1 MTQHQREATRAD
13 CRPQARERWSVVTCE
28 LVGHRVH
35 VRVHTRHVL
44 AHKHTCTCLYA
55 PHTHSTRIHAHIGA
69 HTYTYALPHTHTHS
83 GHIYICTYTFSR
95 VPSHTHPQTRTRMHA
110 NPSACTQMHT
120 CSHRQSALHVRG
132 FRIVDCRSI
141 VFMKKKKIPD
151 VFKKQN
157 LDSPCAEQ
165 SPNPRGCVV
174 CGQARLWPTRKRGPC
189 ADPTPGCVRAR
200 ASLASVS
207 AGVLGRTCAAAGG
220 GAARASAHVL
230 TRTGRAHVQGCART
244 CPHARLPRRAGGRA
258 GGACGP
264 RLPGAGRCSRR
275 GWTVLPPRRLLQTPR
290 GSPRSPFSSVPLLF
304 PPGPQTFFLSQ
315 DSHPRCRSQRWADR
329 LPTRT
334 PAPICLFARPASS
347 SLQAPHPHVDE
358 TSFPPRTCP
367 FKSPG
372 ARRACPQG
380 RAGGGWTAVV
390 GGSFV
395 SSQGPLG
402 GRAPGKLKQRPT
414 MAPSL
419 PGRPR
424 SRACT
429 AASGGPCYFLCWLR
443 GSWPAANGQE
453 AGWASPPHLPGG
465 PPRPEQPLL

>member
-1 MTQHQREATRAD
+1 MCRAV
-13 CRPQARERWSVVTCE
+13 AE
-28 LVGHRVH
+28 
-35 VRVHTRHVL
+35 
-44 AHKHTCTCLYA
+44 
-55 PHTHSTRIHAHIGA
+55 STRVRGVWAGA
-69 HTYTYALPHTHTHS
+69 A
-83 GHIYICTYTFSR
+83 
-95 VPSHTHPQTRTRMHA
+95 VAHPQTWA
-110 NPSACTQMHT
+110 
-120 CSHRQSALHVRG
+120 VRG
-132 FRIVDCRSI
+132 PHAGLCAGSGLPGFRVGRG
-141 VFMKKKKIPD
+141 PG
-151 VFKKQN
+151 
-157 LDSPCAEQ
+157 A
-165 SPNPRGCVV
+165 NPRGCRGRG
-174 CGQARLWPTRKRGPC
+174 CTSECTRAHTHGTCARAGMCTHMPTRPP
-189 ADPTPGCVRAR
+189 APPGWR
-200 ASLASVS
+200 
-207 AGVLGRTCAAAGG
+207 
-220 GAARASAHVL
+220 
-230 TRTGRAHVQGCART
+230 
-244 CPHARLPRRAGGRA
+244 PGGRGLWA
-258 GGACGP
+258 ASP
-264 RLPGAGRCSRR
+264 RS
-275 GWTVLPPRRLLQTPR
+275 WTVLPPGLDGAPASAPAPDAPR
-290 GSPRSPFSSVPLLF
+290 VSSLSVFFGSFVVS
-304 PPGPQTFFLSQ
+304 PGPQTFFLSQ

-329 LPTRT
+329 LQTRT

-395 SSQGPLG
+395 SSQGPLR

>member
-44 AHKHTCTCLYA
+44 AHKHACTCLYA

-110 NPSACTQMHT
+110 NPGACTQMHTT

-189 ADPTPGCVRAR
+189 ADPMPGRVRAR

-207 AGVLGRTCAAAGG
+207 AGVLGRTCAPAGG

-315 DSHPRCRSQRWADR
+315 DSHPAVGASAGPTGCRRGPQRPSVC
-329 LPTRT
+329 LP
-334 PAPICLFARPASS
+334 ARPA
-347 SLQAPHPHVDE
+347 P
-358 TSFPPRTCP
+358 
-367 FKSPG
+367 
-372 ARRACPQG
+372 AC
-380 RAGGGWTAVV
+380 R
-390 GGSFV
+390 
-395 SSQGPLG
+395 
-402 GRAPGKLKQRPT
+402 RPT
-414 MAPSL
+414 PMWTRLHFHPAPAPL
-419 PGRPR
+419 
-424 SRACT
+424 RAQ
-429 AASGGPCYFLCWLR
+429 G
-443 GSWPAANGQE
+443 
-453 AGWASPPHLPGG
+453 PGG
-465 PPRPEQPLL
+465 PVPRVGLGEAGQLWLGEALLAPRGRSEAERRGS

>member
-1 MTQHQREATRAD
+1 MCVCTHGTYLLT
-13 CRPQARERWSVVTCE
+13 ST
-28 LVGHRVH
+28 H
-35 VRVHTRHVL
+35 
-44 AHKHTCTCLYA
+44 AHAY
-55 PHTHSTRIHAHIGA
+55 THPIHAV
-69 HTYTYALPHTHTHS
+69 HTYTLISVHTHTRTHSPIHTLTQGTYTFARIHSLVFLHTHTHPRT
-83 GHIYICTYTFSR
+83 CT
-95 VPSHTHPQTRTRMHA
+95 QMHA
-110 NPSACTQMHT
+110 NPGACTQMHTT
-120 CSHRQSALHVRG
+120 CSHRQSALHVHG

-189 ADPTPGCVRAR
+189 ADPMPGRVRAR

-207 AGVLGRTCAAAGG
+207 AGVLGRTHAAAGG

-230 TRTGRAHVQGCART
+230 TRAGRAHVQGCART
-244 CPHARLPRRAGGRA
+244 CPHARLPRRAGGWA

-329 LPTRT
+329 LQTRT

-347 SLQAPHPHVDE
+347 SLQAP
-358 TSFPPRTCP
+358 PPPC
-367 FKSPG
+367 
-372 ARRACPQG
+372 G
-380 RAGGGWTAVV
+380 RDFIST
-390 GGSFV
+390 
-395 SSQGPLG
+395 
-402 GRAPGKLKQRPT
+402 
-414 MAPSL
+414 
-419 PGRPR
+419 
-424 SRACT
+424 
-429 AASGGPCYFLCWLR
+429 
-443 GSWPAANGQE
+443 
-453 AGWASPPHLPGG
+453 PHLP
-465 PPRPEQPLL
+465 L

>member
-1 MTQHQREATRAD
+1 MCVCTHGTYLLTSTHAHAYTH
-13 CRPQARERWSVVTCE
+13 PIHT
-28 LVGHRVH
+28 VH
-35 VRVHTRHVL
+35 AYTLISVHT
-44 AHKHTCTCLYA
+44 HTR
-55 PHTHSTRIHAHIGA
+55 THSPIHTLTQGTYTFARIHS
-69 HTYTYALPHTHTHS
+69 LVFLHTHTHPRT
-83 GHIYICTYTFSR
+83 CT
-95 VPSHTHPQTRTRMHA
+95 QMHA
-110 NPSACTQMHT
+110 NPSACTQMHTT

-141 VFMKKKKIPD
+141 VFMKKKKSQTFSKSKTWIRRVPSSRRIHAGAWC
-151 VFKKQN
+151 VGR
-157 LDSPCAEQ
+157 
-165 SPNPRGCVV
+165 RGC
-174 CGQARLWPTRKRGPC
+174 GPP
-189 ADPTPGCVRAR
+189 ANVGRAR
-200 ASLASVS
+200 TPCRAAC
-207 AGVLGRTCAAAGG
+207 GLGPPWLPCRPGSWG
-220 GAARASAHVL
+220 E
-230 TRTGRAHVQGCART
+230 
-244 CPHARLPRRAGGRA
+244 PARLPGEGLHERVHTCSHARDVRTCRDVHAHAYTPACPAGLAAGRE
-258 GGACGP
+258 GPVGRVSQELDGAP
-264 RLPGAGRCSRR
+264 AGAGRCSRL
-275 GWTVLPPRRLLQTPR
+275 GACSRRPAGLLALRFLRFLCCFPQGLRHSFCPKIHTPAVGASAGPTGCR
-290 GSPRSPFSSVPLLF
+290 R
-304 PPGPQTFFLSQ
+304 GPQRPSV
-315 DSHPRCRSQRWADR
+315 C
-329 LPTRT
+329 LP
-334 PAPICLFARPASS
+334 ARPAP
-347 SLQAPHPHVDE
+347 ACRRPHPHVDE
-358 TSFPPRTCP
+358 TSFPPRTCA